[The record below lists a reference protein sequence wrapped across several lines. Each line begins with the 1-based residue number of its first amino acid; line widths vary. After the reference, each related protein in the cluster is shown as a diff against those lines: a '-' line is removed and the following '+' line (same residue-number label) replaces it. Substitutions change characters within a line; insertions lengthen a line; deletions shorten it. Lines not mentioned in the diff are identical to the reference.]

1 MIRLLRLPQLGH
13 NSEETNSKC
22 TSYSILTKS
31 MWMYGE
37 CHGRMGARRAVKA
50 CRKWEDTK
58 KLAVTEDQD
67 VFVTTS
73 ITIFVMSRL
82 YLW

>member
-1 MIRLLRLPQLGH
+1 
-13 NSEETNSKC
+13 
-22 TSYSILTKS
+22 

-73 ITIFVMSRL
+73 RTIFVMSRL